1 MRILIK
7 GAGDLASGIAVRLFL
22 CGFQVIMTEIP
33 QPTAVRCQAAFSR
46 AVYEEGGKAFLEGIT
61 ARMASDEQSVEEILS
76 YGEIPIVVDPK
87 VEKIEKYCPDVVVD
101 AILAKKNLGTSI
113 TDAPIVIGVG
123 PGFTAG
129 DDCHYVVETKRGHDL
144 GRVITKGSA
153 LPNTGI
159 PGEVHGYSKERL
171 IRAEGSGIFYP
182 KMRIGDFVKKGDIVA
197 LTGEVPVRANM
208 SGMIRGMLPDCGMH
222 VKEGMKCGDIDAG
235 CTLRHCYTVSDK
247 ARAVGGGVLEAILRG
262 QLAKEGERETD
273 GRKTNAL

>member
-7 GAGDLASGIAVRLFL
+7 GAGDLASGIAVRLFS
-22 CGFQVIMTEIP
+22 CGFQVIMTELP
-33 QPTAVRCQAAFSR
+33 KPTAVRHQAAFSR
-46 AVYEEGGKAFLEGIT
+46 AVYEEDKKAVLEGIT
-61 ARMASDEQSVEEILS
+61 ARVVAPGKEAVEEVFSL
-76 YGEIPIVVDPK
+76 GEIPVIIDPEAK
-87 VEKIEKYCPDVVVD
+87 LVEKYCPDVIVD
-101 AILAKKNLGTSI
+101 AILAKKNLGTRI

-159 PGEVHGYSKERL
+159 PGEVRGYSKERL
-171 IRAEGSGIFYP
+171 IRAEVNGIFYP
-182 KMRIGDFVKKGDIVA
+182 KMHIGDLVKKGDVVA
-197 LTGEVPVRANM
+197 ISGGVPIQAKM
-208 SGMIRGMLPDCGMH
+208 GGMIRGMLPDCGMY
-222 VKEGMKCGDIDAG
+222 VKRGMKCGDIDAG

-262 QLAKEGERETD
+262 KFEQNRERKDRWKED
-273 GRKTNAL
+273 